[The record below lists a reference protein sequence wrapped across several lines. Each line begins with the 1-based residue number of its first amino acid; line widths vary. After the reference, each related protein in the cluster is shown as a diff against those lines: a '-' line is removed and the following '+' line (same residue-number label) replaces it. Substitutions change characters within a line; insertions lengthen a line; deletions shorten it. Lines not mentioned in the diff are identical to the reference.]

1 MKPKILD
8 ASAFIHDYN
17 PILEEG
23 EHYTTYDIISEVES
37 RAEIVRQ
44 SLNLGKL
51 KAMTP
56 SNENILKVKDMV
68 SKTGD
73 TLSEADIGILALALD
88 LDGVLYTDD
97 YGIQNVAR
105 KLGIDVRSIITEG
118 VKEEFIWRKVCKGC
132 KKMYPMDYKE
142 EICEICGGILER
154 KMVKGRLRK
163 RYKTKRKKKKK
174 MW

>member
-1 MKPKILD
+1 
-8 ASAFIHDYN
+8 
-17 PILEEG
+17 
-23 EHYTTYDIISEVES
+23 
-37 RAEIVRQ
+37 
-44 SLNLGKL
+44 
-51 KAMTP
+51 
-56 SNENILKVKDMV
+56 MV

-154 KMVKGRLRK
+154 KMVKGRLKK